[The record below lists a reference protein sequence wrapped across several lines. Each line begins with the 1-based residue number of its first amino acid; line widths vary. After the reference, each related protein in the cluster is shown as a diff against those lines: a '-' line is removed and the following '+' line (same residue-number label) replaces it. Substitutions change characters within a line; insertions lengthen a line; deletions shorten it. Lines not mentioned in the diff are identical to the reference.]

1 MKLPKLPKIG
11 RYAACI
17 LLLVAIFVAYE
28 VRLFQWQIVDG
39 EMYQE
44 ISLSDRTDTIEL
56 SAARGQILDRNGE
69 VLAGNRTTYSIV
81 YNALYMDYDQRNVT
95 ILQVIDLLEER
106 GEAWRDRLP
115 ITIDEAGA
123 YQFVEGR
130 EEDIAALKEFLSLA
144 DYATAAN
151 CMAELID
158 RYDCGGYSNSDT
170 RNVASVRYSM
180 TQDGYSRTNPYVI
193 ASDVS
198 PETVAVFS
206 ERSGDWPG
214 IETRVTAQRYYGE
227 DGTLAPHVVGYV
239 AGLTEEQYEQ
249 AKEEDNLYDPEDNPS
264 GYKYGGEVAGRSGI
278 ESAFEEELR
287 GDRGQETIYTDENGE
302 VTDTAVTLQPQ
313 EGNNVQLTLDADLQ
327 RVANLSLEKN
337 ILGNTDSNNCI
348 SGAAVVLD
356 VDTFG
361 VLACSS
367 YPTYDVTQ
375 LVESIEGDYSY
386 YNDLVNDE
394 DNQPMFN
401 RALDGS
407 YTPGS
412 VFKPLV
418 ALAALQEGVIGAS
431 TTYYCSGKWEYY
443 DLTQGCLCGG
453 GTHDLYGAI
462 AQSCNTYFS
471 NVGLNLRIARLGPYA
486 EYFGLGQRTGVEI
499 GEDVGIM
506 SNPEEYRENHG
517 VEWTDG
523 VSAQTAIG
531 QADNKFTPIQLA
543 AYCATMANDGVRLQT
558 HFLDQVTNYEG
569 TQVLE
574 QYQPVELYN
583 AELSSDVV
591 GVVREAMVT
600 CASSGTARSVFGDYP
615 IAIAAK
621 TGTAETSSLP
631 TTDPDYTEPNL
642 SFICYAPAYDPEI
655 AVAVVMEYGNTGDY
669 AKYVAKDILDQYF
682 GYYTWDEE
690 GNKFDQDGNLVDDDG
705 EVLKT
710 AEELAEDE
718 SRQEPAGGGETGS
731 QAPEDGDEAQPT
743 PAPSP
748 SRDEGIPDTPFT
760 GEESSAPETGD
771 SSEAPAGEGKPT
783 PSPQPESST
792 ADSPYYRPEE
802 DTGGEPQ
809 SSGPDPGAE
818 PGE

>member
-11 RYAACI
+11 RYAVCI
-17 LLLVAIFVAYE
+17 LLLVAVFAAYE

-123 YQFVEGR
+123 YQFIEGR
-130 EEDIAALKEFLSLA
+130 EEDIAALKEFLDLA

-206 ERSGDWPG
+206 ERSGGWPG

-239 AGLTEEQYEQ
+239 ADLTEEQYEQ

-313 EGNNVQLTLDADLQ
+313 EGHTIQTTLDSDLQ

-337 ILGNTDSNNCI
+337 IQSNTDARDAT

-367 YPTYDVTQ
+367 YPTYDVNQ
-375 LVESIEGDYSY
+375 LVESIAGDGEY
-386 YNDLVNDE
+386 YNNLLADE
-394 DNQPMFN
+394 DQPMVN
-401 RALDGS
+401 LALNGVFI
-407 YTPGS
+407 PGS
-412 VFKPLV
+412 VFKPVV
-418 ALAALQEGVIGAS
+418 ALAALQEGVISSG
-431 TTYYCSGKWEYY
+431 TTYTCTRVWNYF
-443 DLTQGCLCGG
+443 DLSQGCLCGG
-453 GTHDLYGAI
+453 GTWNLYGAL
-462 AQSCNTYFS
+462 AHSCNTYFS
-471 NVGLNLRIARLGPYA
+471 NVGLNLGIARLAPYA
-486 EYFGLGQRTGVEI
+486 EYFGLGTTTGVEI
-499 GEDVGIM
+499 GESTGTM
-506 SNPEEYRENHG
+506 SNPQEYRENHG
-517 VEWTDG
+517 VNWTDG

-531 QADNKFTPIQLA
+531 QADNMFTPIQLA
-543 AYCATMANDGVRLQT
+543 TMCATIANGGVRLQT
-558 HFLDQVTNYEG
+558 HFLDKVLDYTGE
-569 TQVLE
+569 TVLE
-574 QYQPVELYN
+574 AYEPVELYD
-583 AELSSDVV
+583 AGLSSAVL
-591 GVVREAMVT
+591 GVVQTGMQMVAT
-600 CASSGTARSVFGDYP
+600 EGNAGTVFANYP
-615 IAIAAK
+615 VSIACK
-621 TGTAETSSLP
+621 TGTAETS
-631 TTDPDYTEPNL
+631 TGKNGTEPNL
-642 SFICYAPAYDPEI
+642 SFICYAPADDPEI
-655 AVAVVMEYGNTGDY
+655 AIAVMMEYGNTGNY

-682 GYYTWDEE
+682 GFYTWDEE
-690 GNKFDQDGNLVDDDG
+690 GNKFDQNGNQVDDSG
-705 EVLKT
+705 VIIKT
-710 AEELAEDE
+710 AEEIAEEQAQQEGASQAQQGD
-718 SRQEPAGGGETGS
+718 SDAASGTEPAS
-731 QAPEDGDEAQPT
+731 T
-743 PAPSP
+743 PAPTTDRGS
-748 SRDEGIPDTPFT
+748 DIPDTPFT
-760 GEESSAPETGD
+760 GEESSAPEGGD
-771 SSEAPAGEGKPT
+771 SSQAQEEPT
-783 PSPQPESST
+783 PSPQPESSA

-809 SSGPDPGAE
+809 SSGPGPGSE

>member
-11 RYAACI
+11 RYAVCI

-123 YQFVEGR
+123 YQFIEGR
-130 EEDIAALKEFLSLA
+130 EEDIAALKEFLDLA

-151 CMAELID
+151 CMAELIE

-239 AGLTEEQYEQ
+239 ADLTEEQYEQ

-313 EGNNVQLTLDADLQ
+313 EGHTIQTTLDSDLQ

-337 ILGNTDSNNCI
+337 IQSNTDARDAT

-367 YPTYDVTQ
+367 YPTYDVNQ
-375 LVESIEGDYSY
+375 LVESIAGDGEY
-386 YNDLVNDE
+386 YNNLLADE
-394 DNQPMFN
+394 DQPMVN
-401 RALDGS
+401 LALNGVFI
-407 YTPGS
+407 PGS
-412 VFKPLV
+412 VFKPV
-418 ALAALQEGVIGAS
+418 AALAALQEGVISSG
-431 TTYYCSGKWEYY
+431 TTYTCTRVWNYF
-443 DLTQGCLCGG
+443 DLSQGCLCGG
-453 GTHDLYGAI
+453 GTWNLYGAL
-462 AQSCNTYFS
+462 AHSCNTYFS
-471 NVGLNLRIARLGPYA
+471 NVGLNLGIARLAPYA
-486 EYFGLGQRTGVEI
+486 EYFGLGTTTGVEI
-499 GEDVGIM
+499 GESTGTM
-506 SNPEEYRENHG
+506 SNPQEYRENHG
-517 VEWTDG
+517 VNWTDG

-531 QADNKFTPIQLA
+531 QADNMFTPIQLA
-543 AYCATMANDGVRLQT
+543 TMCATIANGGVRLQT
-558 HFLDQVTNYEG
+558 HFLDKVLDYTGE
-569 TQVLE
+569 TVLE
-574 QYQPVELYN
+574 AYEPVELYD
-583 AELSSDVV
+583 AGLSSAVL
-591 GVVREAMVT
+591 GVVQTGMQMVAT
-600 CASSGTARSVFGDYP
+600 EGNAGTVFANYP
-615 IAIAAK
+615 VSIACK
-621 TGTAETSSLP
+621 TGTAETS
-631 TTDPDYTEPNL
+631 TGKNGTEPNL
-642 SFICYAPAYDPEI
+642 SFICYAPADDPEI
-655 AVAVVMEYGNTGDY
+655 AIAVMMEYGNTGNY

-682 GYYTWDEE
+682 GFYTWDEE
-690 GNKFDQDGNLVDDDG
+690 GNKFDQEGNQVDDDG
-705 EVLKT
+705 EIVKT
-710 AEELAEDE
+710 AEELAEE
-718 SRQEPAGGGETGS
+718 EPQQEPGGDGESS

-743 PAPSP
+743 PSPAP
-748 SRDEGIPDTPFT
+748 SRDDDIPDTPFT
-760 GEESSAPETGD
+760 GEESSAPEGGD
-771 SSEAPAGEGKPT
+771 SSQAQEEPT
-783 PSPQPESST
+783 PSPQPESSA

-809 SSGPDPGAE
+809 GSGPGPGSE

>member
-11 RYAACI
+11 RYAVCI
-17 LLLVAIFVAYE
+17 LLLVAIFAAYE

-115 ITIDEAGA
+115 ITIDETGA
-123 YQFVEGR
+123 YQFLEGR
-130 EEDIAALKEFLSLA
+130 EEDIAALKEFLDLA

-206 ERSGDWPG
+206 ERSGGWPG

-239 AGLTEEQYEQ
+239 ADLTEEQYEQ

-313 EGNNVQLTLDADLQ
+313 EGHTIQTTLDSDLQ

-337 ILGNTDSNNCI
+337 IQSNTDARDAT

-367 YPTYDVTQ
+367 YPTYDVNQ
-375 LVESIEGDYSY
+375 LVESIAGDGEY
-386 YNDLVNDE
+386 YNNLLADE
-394 DNQPMFN
+394 DQPMVN
-401 RALDGS
+401 LALNGVFI
-407 YTPGS
+407 PGS
-412 VFKPLV
+412 VFKPVV
-418 ALAALQEGVIGAS
+418 ALAALQEGVISSG
-431 TTYYCSGKWEYY
+431 TTYTCTRVWNYF
-443 DLTQGCLCGG
+443 DLSQGCLCGG
-453 GTHDLYGAI
+453 GTWNLYGAL
-462 AQSCNTYFS
+462 AHSCNTYFS
-471 NVGLNLRIARLGPYA
+471 NVGLNLGIARLAPYA
-486 EYFGLGQRTGVEI
+486 EYFGLGTTTGVEI
-499 GEDVGIM
+499 GESTGTM
-506 SNPEEYRENHG
+506 SNPQEYRENHG
-517 VEWTDG
+517 VNWTDG

-531 QADNKFTPIQLA
+531 QADNMFTPIQLA
-543 AYCATMANDGVRLQT
+543 TMCATIANGGVRLQT
-558 HFLDQVTNYEG
+558 HFLDKVLDYTGE
-569 TQVLE
+569 TVLE
-574 QYQPVELYN
+574 AYEPVELYD
-583 AELSSDVV
+583 AGLSSAVL
-591 GVVREAMVT
+591 GVVQTGMQMVAT
-600 CASSGTARSVFGDYP
+600 EGNAGTVFANYP
-615 IAIAAK
+615 VSIACK
-621 TGTAETSSLP
+621 TGTAETS
-631 TTDPDYTEPNL
+631 TGKNGTEPNL
-642 SFICYAPAYDPEI
+642 SFICYAPADDPEI
-655 AVAVVMEYGNTGDY
+655 AIAVMMEYGNTGNY

-690 GNKFDQDGNLVDDDG
+690 GNKFDQNGNQVDDDG
-705 EVLKT
+705 EIVKT
-710 AEELAEDE
+710 AEELAEE
-718 SRQEPAGGGETGS
+718 EPQQEPGGDGESS

-743 PAPSP
+743 PSPAP
-748 SRDEGIPDTPFT
+748 SRDDDIPDTPFT
-760 GEESSAPETGD
+760 GEESSAPEGGD
-771 SSEAPAGEGKPT
+771 SSQAQEEPT
-783 PSPQPESST
+783 PSPQPESSA

-809 SSGPDPGAE
+809 GSGPGPGSE